1 MTLWVSASRVTW
13 LSWAWVSHGGRADF
27 GGCGVCCPDDGC
39 AVRGRSHFHCEP
51 LFYSQHCTMSLR
63 FEGFISNAFL
73 LMAGARPALG
83 VFQQSKTFR
92 RHPLWWLV
100 SQPVCSETGWRLF
113 FSFLFF
119 FLDMLK
125 PAPRSFKPQNL
136 CNTLS
141 PSCSVILNLSLAV
154 SFLGVSFK
162 YNESSRNL
170 RGTST
175 AGAAEKDYR
184 HSVGFSTQFW
194 SRSLVVETF

>member
-1 MTLWVSASRVTW
+1 MSFSIKSHLTQLGLGESWRQSWLWRLWRLLSRWWLCCEGQEPLSLWTSVLLPTLHHVFKVWGFYFQCISANGRGKACTWGVSAKQNIQETPTVMACFSASVLWNRV
-13 LSWAWVSHGGRADF
+13 
-27 GGCGVCCPDDGC
+27 
-39 AVRGRSHFHCEP
+39 E
-51 LFYSQHCTMSLR
+51 
-63 FEGFISNAFL
+63 AF
-73 LMAGARPALG
+73 
-83 VFQQSKTFR
+83 F
-92 RHPLWWLV
+92 
-100 SQPVCSETGWRLF
+100 F
-113 FSFLFF
+113 FSFF